1 MIAVAW
7 GWIEENELTLKDG
20 RKVFWGPGDVLF
32 LDCGYV
38 YMNVFICQNLSN
50 CVVNMMHFIE

>member
-1 MIAVAW
+1 MIAVAQDW
-7 GWIEENELTLKDG
+7 SEENELTLKDG
-20 RKVFWGPGDVLF
+20 KKVFWGPGDVLF

-50 CVVNMMHFIE
+50 CVVNMDEFY

>member
-7 GWIEENELTLKDG
+7 GWSEENAQTLKDR
-20 RKVFWGPGDVLF
+20 RKVFWGPVGVLF

-38 YMNVFICQNLSN
+38 YMTAFICQNLSN
-50 CVVNMMHFIE
+50 CVVNMGEFY

>member
-7 GWIEENELTLKDG
+7 GWSEENELTLKDR
-20 RKVFWGPGDVLF
+20 RKVSGLYVLF

-38 YMNVFICQNLSN
+38 YMTAFICQNLSN
-50 CVVNMMHFIE
+50 CVVNMDEFY